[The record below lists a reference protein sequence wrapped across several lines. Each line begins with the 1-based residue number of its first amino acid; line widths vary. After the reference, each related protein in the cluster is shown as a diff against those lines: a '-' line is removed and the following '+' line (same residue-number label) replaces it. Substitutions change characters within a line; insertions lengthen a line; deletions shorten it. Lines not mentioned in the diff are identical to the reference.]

1 VDIVNFLYSIVVR
14 QLSKLTN
21 KNLIEMKTIFSSILC
36 LLIIATSFA
45 QNNSDSNE
53 HMTFKGVPIDGT
65 LNEYVLKMKN
75 SGFTHVGTETGIAM
89 LKGDFAGYKGCMVG
103 VATLKQKDLV
113 SKITVIF
120 PESDTWSSLSS
131 DYYNLKELLTEKYGE
146 PSDVVEKF
154 DSRSEPRDD
163 RGRMYA
169 VKMDNCKYY
178 TTYETEKGSIQLSID
193 HESVMS
199 CYVRLSYFDKINS
212 KIIREKA
219 KRDL

>member
-1 VDIVNFLYSIVVR
+1 
-14 QLSKLTN
+14 
-21 KNLIEMKTIFSSILC
+21 MKTILITFFLSLSIL
-36 LLIIATSFA
+36 TSFA
-45 QNNSDSNE
+45 QDKTNTAK
-53 HMTFKGVPIDGT
+53 HMEFKGVPIDGT

-75 SGFTHVGTETGIAM
+75 DGFTLVGTESGIAM
-89 LKGDFAGYKGCMVG
+89 LKGDFAGYKNCIVG

-120 PESDTWSSLSS
+120 PESETWSSLSS

-146 PSDVVEKF
+146 PSQIVEKF
-154 DSRSEPRDD
+154 DTRSEPRDD
-163 RGRMYA
+163 GNRMYA

-178 TTYETEKGSIQLSID
+178 TTYETEKGSIQLSIE

-212 KIIREKA
+212 EIIREKA